1 MIDQWH
7 GLTMEDIRRM
17 EAKSAEEL
25 KIEAAHAHDHG
36 HGHGHGHEHHHEDKA
51 SDAAKAAGAPS

>member
-25 KIEAAHAHDHG
+25 KIEGAHGHD
-36 HGHGHGHEHHHEDKA
+36 HGHGHGHEHHHEDRA
-51 SDAAKAAGAPS
+51 SDAAKAAGAPA

>member
-36 HGHGHGHEHHHEDKA
+36 HGHGHEHHHEDKA